1 MSTGDVL
8 HRLDGAHDYC
18 LVGTSRAVSDA
29 GTGAEDG
36 RTLRQIVPRQR
47 APEPASR
54 MTERALGSAVP
65 SSHCVWPSGVDW
77 GDRGQAWRS
86 FSQNGFF
93 CPGRSRRD

>member
-54 MTERALGSAVP
+54 DDGTCLGLRGS
-65 SSHCVWPSGVDW
+65 SSHWCLAVRCGLGRSWPSVEELFPK
-77 GDRGQAWRS
+77 R
-86 FSQNGFF
+86 FF